1 MGTSKSYAGPSGK
14 NPLIPDWAEDGAS
27 ILLQTNPSQDTE
39 NPNEGTPESNA
50 DQPITPPTPKPA
62 SLESWGNVKGDFT
75 RYAGNSSSSASGR
88 STLRGFVRAQGGA
101 KRAAGISRR
110 GRSVVQN
117 IGGILSGLAQQGTNL
132 VYEGFNFQECLG
144 KTPTELLA
152 TLVELVA
159 PDSDDLESMIA
170 RNASIEA
177 FQKLF
182 EIFDI
187 NAQGLDSLKN
197 LNMDNIK
204 IVFQTYLSEYI
215 FASLLQKAGQK
226 LGKISHK
233 DAIRIEKR
241 MKGYISSKVTLDLS
255 NIDFSKMDWKGQPGK
270 TFVQSIFEKA
280 YELIET

>member
-1 MGTSKSYAGPSGK
+1 MGTSKSYSGPSGK

-27 ILLQTNPSQDTE
+27 ILPQASSTQDTT
-39 NPNEGTPESNA
+39 NPNEGSAEANT
-50 DQPITPPTPKPA
+50 DQTNMPTTNNPA
-62 SLESWGNVKGDFT
+62 ALESWGDVKGNFT

-88 STLRGFVRAQGGA
+88 STLRSFVRAHGGA
-101 KRAAGISRR
+101 KSASSSSRR
-110 GRSVVQN
+110 GRRVVQN
-117 IGGILSGLAQQGTNL
+117 IGGVLSGLAQQGTKF
-132 VYEGFNFQECLG
+132 VYEGFNFQECVG
-144 KTPTELLA
+144 KTSTELLA

-197 LNMDNIK
+197 LNVDNIK
-204 IVFQTYLSEYI
+204 IIFQTYLSEYI

-241 MKGYISSKVTLDLS
+241 MKGYISSKVNLDLS
-255 NIDFSKMDWKGQPGK
+255 NIDLSKMDWKGQSGK
-270 TFVQSIFEKA
+270 AFVQSIFEKA
-280 YELIET
+280 YELMET